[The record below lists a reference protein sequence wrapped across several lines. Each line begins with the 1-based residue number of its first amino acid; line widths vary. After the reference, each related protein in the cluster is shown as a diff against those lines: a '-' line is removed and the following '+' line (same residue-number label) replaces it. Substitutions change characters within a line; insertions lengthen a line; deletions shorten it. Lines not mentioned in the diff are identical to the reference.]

1 MDQIARTV
9 VDVGTSLL
17 PLGITLGVIGV
28 VIGLMLTVVG
38 YRHGSDVMR
47 GSVIGMIVVLAIT
60 ALGNW
65 FKTRLA

>member
-1 MDQIARTV
+1 MDKIVTTV
-9 VDVGTSLL
+9 TDVANSLL
-17 PLGITLGVIGV
+17 PLGITLGIIGV

>member
-1 MDQIARTV
+1 MDKIVTTIT
-9 VDVGTSLL
+9 DVANALL
-17 PLGITLGVIGV
+17 PLAITLGVIGV

-47 GSVIGMIVVLAIT
+47 GSVIGMLVVLAIT